1 MRIVILA
8 GGEGRRIGGGKPQRL
23 IGGETLLARALAR
36 ARSWSDEVL
45 VAAREGGD
53 IADDPAI
60 AGPLGGVAAALAPG
74 GEVLTIAC
82 DMPFLPDDLPTR
94 LQSEAAATV
103 AASGGR
109 LHPVCALWK
118 ATARDALPAYLASG
132 RRSLTGFAEA
142 AGYQAVDW
150 PVEPFDPFFNI
161 NDEADLA
168 RAEEIL
174 RGQLLANCPRSTEHR
189 TGDSYE

>member
-8 GGEGRRIGGGKPQRL
+8 GGEGRRIGGAKPQRL
-23 IGGETLLARALAR
+23 LGGETLLDRALRR

-53 IADDPAI
+53 IPDNPAI
-60 AGPLGGVAAALAPG
+60 EGPLGGVAAGLALG
-74 GEVLTIAC
+74 GDVLTIPC
-82 DMPFLPDDLPTR
+82 DMPFLPDDLPAR
-94 LQSEAAATV
+94 LVSHEAATV

-118 ATARDALPAYLASG
+118 EEARSALPAYLVTG
-132 RRSLTGFAEA
+132 RLSLTGFAEGVGYA
-142 AGYQAVDW
+142 AVEW
-150 PVEPFDPFFNI
+150 PTEPFDPFFNI

-168 RAEEIL
+168 RAEALL
-174 RGQLLANCPRSTEHR
+174 RSR
-189 TGDSYE
+189 

>member
-23 IGGETLLARALAR
+23 LGGETLLDRALRKAR
-36 ARSWSDEVL
+36 RWSDEVL

-53 IADDPAI
+53 LRDDPGI
-60 AGPLGGVAAALAPG
+60 EGPLGGVAAALG
-74 GEVLTIAC
+74 LGEDVLTIPC
-82 DMPFLPDDLPTR
+82 DMPFLPDDLPEW
-94 LQSEAAATV
+94 LVSHEVATL

-118 ATARDALPAYLASG
+118 AEARDALPAYLATG

-142 AGYQAVDW
+142 VGFRAVEW
-150 PVEPFDPFFNI
+150 QIEPFDLFFNI

-168 RAEEIL
+168 RAEALL
-174 RGQLLANCPRSTEHR
+174 RSR
-189 TGDSYE
+189 

>member
-23 IGGETLLARALAR
+23 LGGETLLARALVR
-36 ARSWSDEVL
+36 ARGWSDEVL
-45 VAAREGGD
+45 VAARLGGD

-60 AGPLGGVAAALAPG
+60 EGPLGGVAAALALG
-74 GEVLTIAC
+74 GDVLTIAC
-82 DMPFLPDDLPTR
+82 DMPFLPDDLPVR
-94 LQSEAAATV
+94 LVSDAPVTV

-118 ATARDALPAYLASG
+118 PAARTVLPAYLATG
-132 RRSLTGFAEA
+132 RRSLNGFAEA
-142 AGYQAVDW
+142 AGYGVVEW
-150 PVEPFDPFFNI
+150 PIEPIDPFFNV

-168 RAEEIL
+168 RAETLLEAVPSL
-174 RGQLLANCPRSTEHR
+174 RA
-189 TGDSYE
+189 

>member
-23 IGGETLLARALAR
+23 LGGEALIDRARRR

-45 VAAREGGD
+45 VAARAGGD
-53 IADDPAI
+53 IKDDPAVE
-60 AGPLGGVAAALAPG
+60 GPLGGVAAALALG
-74 GEVLTIAC
+74 GEVLTIPC
-82 DMPFLPDDLPTR
+82 DMPFLPDDLPAR
-94 LQSEAAATV
+94 LVSDKAVTMAS
-103 AASGGR
+103 SGGR

-118 ATARDALPAYLASG
+118 AGALAALPAWLATG

-142 AGYQAVDW
+142 AGYEAVDW
-150 PVEPFDPFFNI
+150 PVDPFDPFFNI

-168 RAEEIL
+168 RAEEML
-174 RGQLLANCPRSTEHR
+174 RSR
-189 TGDSYE
+189 